1 MRAHEGLSVASHEP
15 VCVPL
20 VVPLCYRVTQLV
32 PVCQCASVPVC
43 QCASVPVCVPLVV
56 FNYRHLTPP
65 TLLLLLLSTIQSPD
79 ASLPIYI
86 CFLSQLLQEWL

>member
-20 VVPLCYRVTQLV
+20 VVPLCYRVTQL
-32 PVCQCASVPVC
+32 VPVC